1 MDANDWF
8 ANAAGDPRAPEHH
21 NDFGGFLGGP
31 IWKDKTFFFFSYE
44 GARLD
49 LPRTTVTQVPSE
61 YARTTAV
68 AAIVPYLNAYPLP
81 NDQAVTPGVYTSPFT
96 GNYADRATLM
106 RQVLGSTTPSAT
118 DSQSF
123 GRYNYAPSQIVGPSA
138 GGFSLS
144 HRSDYLGEHT
154 DTDAGVNMVRSP
166 RLSNTIRGNYSMQRS
181 GQILHHEFVWGCDSA

>member
-31 IWKDKTFFFFSYE
+31 IWKGQNVLLLFLRRSSTGICHE
-44 GARLD
+44 
-49 LPRTTVTQVPSE
+49 TTVTQVPSE

-96 GNYADRATLM
+96 GNYADRATLN
-106 RQVLGSTTPSAT
+106 AT
-118 DSQSF
+118 
-123 GRYNYAPSQIVGPSA
+123 
-138 GGFSLS
+138 SL
-144 HRSDYLGEHT
+144 RI
-154 DTDAGVNMVRSP
+154 DAH
-166 RLSNTIRGNYSMQRS
+166 LQRP
-181 GQILHHEFVWGCDSA
+181 ILNL